1 MCAVKPCS
9 TSKWVLCSLYLKF
22 AGFPNHLPLST
33 MYRYSNSIR
42 HCLLDVELGKSPRQP
57 LWKMMRAQHLESRP
71 SNSVSFTY
79 HIFYGLQQISQCD
92 SYVSTLQISNVLI
105 HFMEIS
111 IQSVHCLQNSFKKW
125 TSFREVY
132 IRRIYYCPAAKLLF
146 TVEEA

>member
-42 HCLLDVELGKSPRQP
+42 HCLLGVELGKR
-57 LWKMMRAQHLESRP
+57 LCARNTCKSRL

-79 HIFYGLQQISQCD
+79 RIFYGLQQISQCD